1 VTTHGPAHARRSGPA
16 LGRRARPA
24 HAHRP
29 AHARRPGP
37 AHVRRDG
44 PTHPDRPDTTHEPAR
59 RPAHARPARAA
70 GVPSGGLILLVGLV
84 AFITALDNTVVTI
97 ALPTIQRDLGLSLSG
112 LEWVGTS
119 YILAFGSQLL
129 IGGHACDL
137 LGRRRCLLL
146 GLCLFGVA
154 SLAAAFAGSGAEL
167 IVARLVQG
175 LGGAFAL
182 PAALSVVAVE
192 LPADRRELGAGVI
205 TAAIAVA
212 LALGPLVGGA
222 VVEVSGWGAIFLLN
236 LPVVVVAAVLVRR
249 LVPVVAPQG
258 PRPPVDLQGGASSAI
273 VLAGVTWILVQG
285 QAHGY
290 FTAPVLVAAA
300 VTPVAAVWFWISEQR
315 AAHPLVELAMFR
327 NRVFAGG
334 TVAQVLWGLGVNG
347 VFFFTSI
354 FLQDVLGLPAARA
367 GLAFVPLA
375 LAVVA
380 TVPLVP
386 VLSAALGAARVVAA
400 GLLLVAL
407 GLLALTRVPAHA
419 GLAAVL
425 PGLILIGAGS
435 GLTTTLTTAMLESF
449 TPERSGIAAATVS
462 AAREMSGVLGITV
475 LGAIVVA
482 RETTVRHAGGGP
494 ASAFLSGYRVGLG
507 VAAGLV
513 VVGAVVAAATL
524 PGRSRSRSP
533 APETLISGEDAKE
546 SDMTATAAR

>member
-1 VTTHGPAHARRSGPA
+1 
-16 LGRRARPA
+16 
-24 HAHRP
+24 
-29 AHARRPGP
+29 
-37 AHVRRDG
+37 
-44 PTHPDRPDTTHEPAR
+44 
-59 RPAHARPARAA
+59 
-70 GVPSGGLILLVGLV
+70 
-84 AFITALDNTVVTI
+84 
-97 ALPTIQRDLGLSLSG
+97 
-112 LEWVGTS
+112 
-119 YILAFGSQLL
+119 
-129 IGGHACDL
+129 
-137 LGRRRCLLL
+137 
-146 GLCLFGVA
+146 
-154 SLAAAFAGSGAEL
+154 
-167 IVARLVQG
+167 
-175 LGGAFAL
+175 
-182 PAALSVVAVE
+182 
-192 LPADRRELGAGVI
+192 
-205 TAAIAVA
+205 
-212 LALGPLVGGA
+212 
-222 VVEVSGWGAIFLLN
+222 
-236 LPVVVVAAVLVRR
+236 
-249 LVPVVAPQG
+249 
-258 PRPPVDLQGGASSAI
+258 
-273 VLAGVTWILVQG
+273 
-285 QAHGY
+285 
-290 FTAPVLVAAA
+290 
-300 VTPVAAVWFWISEQR
+300 
-315 AAHPLVELAMFR
+315 LAMFR